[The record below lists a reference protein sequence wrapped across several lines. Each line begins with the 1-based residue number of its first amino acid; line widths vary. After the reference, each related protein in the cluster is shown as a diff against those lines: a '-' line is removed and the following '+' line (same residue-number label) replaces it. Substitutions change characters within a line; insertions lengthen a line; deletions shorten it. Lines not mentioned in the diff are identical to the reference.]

1 MSRWLLT
8 AITKPGHY
16 LGQLVAPT
24 LLLGAV
30 TLGVSWTYVNSPW
43 YTSFAIAPGL
53 HSLIGIVIGLL
64 LVFRTNTAYDRWWE
78 GRKALGDLTALVTTG
93 FLASG
98 CDPRVLEA
106 SRFHLSTLG
115 DYLLRHGDSRD
126 ELLGHYRAAGAL
138 RSSMWAAGVESS
150 SLDPHFGRVMQVSAN
165 LERIKST
172 PIPLSYALHI
182 RVSLMVYLMSL
193 PFGLFHDQGVWA
205 VPMVMLVF
213 YVVAG
218 IEIISNEI
226 EAPFNG
232 DPNDLPVRAHLE
244 AAVSAM
250 ESAAQGCEPEPQAV
264 HQ

>member
-1 MSRWLLT
+1 MNRSLLT

-24 LLLGAV
+24 FLLGAV
-30 TLGVSWTYVNSPW
+30 MLGVSWAYVNSPW
-43 YTSFAIAPGL
+43 YTTVAIAPGL

-78 GRKALGDLTALVTTG
+78 GRRALGDLTALMATG
-93 FLASG
+93 HLAAG
-98 CDPRVLEA
+98 CARSVLEA
-106 SRFHLSTLG
+106 SRLHLSSLG
-115 DYLLRHGDSRD
+115 DYLLRHGPAEA
-126 ELLGHYRAAGAL
+126 ELLAHYRAAGCL
-138 RSSMWAAGVESS
+138 RSAMQRAKVEPGI
-150 SLDPHFGRVMQVSAN
+150 LDPHFGRVMQVTSN

-193 PFGLFHDQGVWA
+193 PFGLFHDQGIWA

-232 DPNDLPVRAHLE
+232 DPNDLPVREHLE
-244 AAVSAM
+244 AAVAAM
-250 ESAAQGCEPEPQAV
+250 DNAEAGARPEPNS
-264 HQ
+264 HT